1 MIINNNLC
9 TEMYTELDET
19 KIISKLSFSQEDFR
33 DWCHT
38 TNHVATLSYKR
49 RLLGE
54 DELDE
59 FKIPTA
65 LKDMCIPRKISYE
78 LGEDW
83 KQLRGKSYDEY
94 TSNLTKYGMDKAKL
108 LDAVK
113 YNRISRGIAGSRKA
127 QDKGYTTLDVPS
139 AECTLSTVENRI
151 ADLSKGYDKARV
163 LVGTQHYV
171 PVDFNQNFM
180 EDEFYTQ
187 KPEAMYLKWFADALN
202 NLAK

>member
-38 TNHVATLSYKR
+38 TNHVATLGYKR

-54 DELDE
+54 DELEE

-94 TSNLTKYGMDKAKL
+94 NAKLKDYGMDKAKL

-139 AECTLSTVENRI
+139 AECTLSTVEDRI
-151 ADLSKGYDKARV
+151 ADLSEGLDKARV
-163 LVGTQHYV
+163 RVGTSHYV
-171 PVDFNQNFM
+171 PVDFKENFM
-180 EDEFYTQ
+180 EDDFYTQ

>member
-1 MIINNNLC
+1 MIINKKLC

-38 TNHVATLSYKR
+38 TNYVATLGYKR

-54 DELDE
+54 DELSE
-59 FKIPTA
+59 FKAPTA
-65 LKDMCIPRKISYE
+65 LKDMIIPRKISYE

-94 TSNLTKYGMDKAKL
+94 KTNPGKYGMQDAKL

-139 AECTLSTVENRI
+139 AECTLSTVESRI

-163 LVGTQHYV
+163 LVGTEHYV

-180 EDEFYTQ
+180 EDDFYTQ
-187 KPEAMYLKWFADALN
+187 KPEAMYLKWFAEALN